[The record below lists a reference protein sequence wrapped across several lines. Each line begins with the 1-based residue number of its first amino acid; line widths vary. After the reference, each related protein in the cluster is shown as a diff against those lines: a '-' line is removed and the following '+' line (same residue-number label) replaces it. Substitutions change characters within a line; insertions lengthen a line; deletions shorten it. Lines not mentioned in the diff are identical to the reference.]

1 MAQQQPPVMPAWQAA
16 PPVRPGPAVG
26 VAFAGFWIRVVA
38 MIIDSIAVGVLTSA
52 VTPLLGFG
60 WFIGQ
65 QGAWDPASNAFGALV
80 GLAYFVGLWT
90 WKGQTLGMMPFG
102 LWVVREE
109 DGGMLDLTRA
119 LLRYVG
125 LIVSFAAILL
135 GVIWVAFDARKQGW
149 HDKMARS
156 LVIRRVA

>member
-1 MAQQQPPVMPAWQAA
+1 
-16 PPVRPGPAVG
+16 
-26 VAFAGFWIRVVA
+26 
-38 MIIDSIAVGVLTSA
+38 
-52 VTPLLGFG
+52 
-60 WFIGQ
+60 
-65 QGAWDPASNAFGALV
+65 V
-80 GLAYFVGLWT
+80 GLVYFVGLWV

-109 DGGMLDLTRA
+109 DGGQLDLTRA

-125 LIVSFAAILL
+125 LIVSFAAILI

-156 LVIRRVA
+156 LVVRR

>member
-1 MAQQQPPVMPAWQAA
+1 MTQNQSPPVGAWQPAV
-16 PPVRPGPAVG
+16 PVRPGPAVG
-26 VAFAGFWIRVVA
+26 VSYAGFGIRVVA
-38 MIIDSIAVGVLTSA
+38 WLIDAVALGVITSA

-60 WFIGQ
+60 WFISQSG
-65 QGAWDPASNAFGALV
+65 GWDATTNAFGGLV
-80 GLAYFVGLWT
+80 GLVYFIGLWV

-109 DGGMLDLTRA
+109 DGGQLDLTRA

-125 LIVSFAAILL
+125 LIVSFAAILI

-156 LVIRRVA
+156 LVVRR